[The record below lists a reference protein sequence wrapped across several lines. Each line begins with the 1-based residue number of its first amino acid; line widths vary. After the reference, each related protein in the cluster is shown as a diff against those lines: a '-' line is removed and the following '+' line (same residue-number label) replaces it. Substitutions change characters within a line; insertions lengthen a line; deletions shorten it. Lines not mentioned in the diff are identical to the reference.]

1 MKIIQAENIGE
12 IPLGQFQKYAE
23 LLERTDL
30 KDADFNKRKIHIF
43 TGIPQRDV
51 AKIKQIDYKDILEQ
65 IDKALEVDAP
75 FEKFFTINGFEFG
88 FHPNLDEMSTAEFAD
103 LSKYGTEVETL
114 EKTMAILFRPIVEKV
129 GSSYT
134 IESYNGSKQYSEL
147 MKEMPLSIVNGAL
160 GFFCSLAKEL
170 RIHTQRYTIA
180 ELLKVQAH
188 LTTSL
193 NGDGMP
199 QS

>member
-51 AKIKQIDYKDILEQ
+51 ARVMEKDRKNMLEQ

-75 FEKFFTINGFEFG
+75 FEKFFAINGFEFG

-114 EKTMAILFRPIVEKV
+114 EKTMAILF
-129 GSSYT
+129 
-134 IESYNGSKQYSEL
+134 
-147 MKEMPLSIVNGAL
+147 
-160 GFFCSLAKEL
+160 
-170 RIHTQRYTIA
+170 
-180 ELLKVQAH
+180 
-188 LTTSL
+188 
-193 NGDGMP
+193 
-199 QS
+199 